1 MYSRKKLCLSLC
13 YMVLE
18 SKGTVFS
25 YTRTVNKFFSEI
37 PFSKVEKKINRK
49 NGYDT
54 YKASHC
60 LIEGFFNWI
69 VQ

>member
-1 MYSRKKLCLSLC
+1 MYIRKKLCLSLC

-25 YTRTVNKFFSEI
+25 YTRTVNKSFSEI
-37 PFSKVEKKINRK
+37 PFFQVEKKNRK
-49 NGYDT
+49 NGYGT